1 LLDGVLEFCL
11 QQACARRTA
20 GHAATVDVLGRD
32 EAMVREPGDCEHETA
47 NRQQCKSAAEVQAAS
62 QVVGAQRCHQ
72 LDARTRD
79 HDGGRDQ
86 HSDRHPTEHAE
97 LFLRQRHDSS
107 VAAACLE
114 HGAGQSS
121 RPTTGA
127 RRTPTRIRTT
137 IVAETCVSCSPRGHP
152 WPVWGYP

>member
-79 HDGGRDQ
+79 HDGAVT
-86 HSDRHPTEHAE
+86 SIPIAIPLSTPSC
-97 LFLRQRHDSS
+97 FFDS
-107 VAAACLE
+107 VMI
-114 HGAGQSS
+114 
-121 RPTTGA
+121 P
-127 RRTPTRIRTT
+127 P
-137 IVAETCVSCSPRGHP
+137 
-152 WPVWGYP
+152 